1 MRCQSEKVNLSK
13 RYNSYNVAP
22 TIGKACQNC
31 QKIDAFLFGGKYA
44 SSSFIDS
51 KVFKRKRQS
60 GKEIVKLAEQP
71 ALGVDMGDVEEITDS
86 RREEL
91 IDKEL
96 IHLEETDVS
105 TKTEAGAKEELQE

>member
-13 RYNSYNVAP
+13 RYNLSNVAL

-51 KVFKRKRQS
+51 KVFKRKRQRGS
-60 GKEIVKLAEQP
+60 GK
-71 ALGVDMGDVEEITDS
+71 
-86 RREEL
+86 
-91 IDKEL
+91 
-96 IHLEETDVS
+96 
-105 TKTEAGAKEELQE
+105 

>member
-1 MRCQSEKVNLSK
+1 
-13 RYNSYNVAP
+13 
-22 TIGKACQNC
+22 
-31 QKIDAFLFGGKYA
+31 
-44 SSSFIDS
+44 
-51 KVFKRKRQS
+51 
-60 GKEIVKLAEQP
+60 
-71 ALGVDMGDVEEITDS
+71 MGDVEEITDS